1 MAQHERYHIG
11 DNPSL
16 WALSGGIVV
25 RVERSE
31 TRGNTKSPAFPQAP
45 CRLLAKCRKLADI
58 ELNDGFLELGN
69 LE

>member
-31 TRGNTKSPAFPQAP
+31 TRGNTKSPAF
-45 CRLLAKCRKLADI
+45 RKLHAGYLLSV
-58 ELNDGFLELGN
+58 EN
-69 LE
+69 